1 VTCLDQGG
9 AGLGLRL
16 RGKSTSHMHEQST
29 NSKTSEA
36 NSTYMHAD
44 VICDQLWY
52 LPGLSECC
60 SVDEDGRRILIPVTW
75 REGSLV
81 QSTCTAC
88 GEEAEDQQHHRDQS
102 AQPRR
107 SCLVLRMTSVKRA
120 CLALH
125 IDFLKRRF
133 AEEVRRILKATFCQ
147 EAQLSRSVY
156 SASDLRS

>member
-36 NSTYMHAD
+36 NSNYMHAD

-60 SVDEDGRRILIPVTW
+60 SVDEDGRRILH
-75 REGSLV
+75 
-81 QSTCTAC
+81 TCHV
-88 GEEAEDQQHHRDQS
+88 E
-102 AQPRR
+102 R
-107 SCLVLRMTSVKRA
+107 S
-120 CLALH
+120 
-125 IDFLKRRF
+125 
-133 AEEVRRILKATFCQ
+133 
-147 EAQLSRSVY
+147 
-156 SASDLRS
+156 